1 MEEFFV
7 DPKSAVK
14 KLTAKI
20 TEELIKVTVNAPDW
34 SVFSLRS
41 ERLWELIDRYLAL
54 QGITKRG
61 HNGEKD
67 LVAG

>member
-7 DPKSAVK
+7 DPKAAVK

-34 SVFSLRS
+34 SVSLN
-41 ERLWELIDRYLAL
+41 LFP
-54 QGITKRG
+54 
-61 HNGEKD
+61 
-67 LVAG
+67 